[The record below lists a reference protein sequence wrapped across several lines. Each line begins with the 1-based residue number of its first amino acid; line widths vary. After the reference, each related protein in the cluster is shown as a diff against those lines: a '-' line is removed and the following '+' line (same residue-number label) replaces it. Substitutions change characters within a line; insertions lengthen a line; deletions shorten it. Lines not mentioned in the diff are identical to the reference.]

1 MAIMRLRAIG
11 AWSGGD
17 IFNFGLHVDSTA
29 SLQATATAWAA
40 AITDAWEGTG
50 TPAGSL
56 TTYYTDEMTVNAAS
70 AVSLVTATGQQI
82 ERIDVPLSLT
92 GTSTGQQLPP
102 QLALVVSLRT
112 ILATKRGR
120 GRFYLPA
127 MATNALSSGRCL
139 PAAQTA
145 VLNGWGRALNSLVA
159 AGATPV
165 VWSIGLPTPPVVSR
179 IEVGDVFDTQRRRRD
194 QLTEARVST
203 TIS

>member
-1 MAIMRLRAIG
+1 MAIMRLRAVG

-40 AITDAWEGTG
+40 ALTDMWSGTG
-50 TPAGSL
+50 TPAGTLSG
-56 TTYYTDEMTVNAAS
+56 YYTDQMTINTAS

-82 ERIDVPLSLT
+82 ERIDVPLTLAGTAT
-92 GTSTGQQLPP
+92 GEQMPP
-102 QLALVVSLRT
+102 QVALVVSLRT

-127 MATNALSSGRCL
+127 MATNVLAAGRLS
-139 PAAQTA
+139 PAAQTG
-145 VLNGWGRALNSLVA
+145 VLNAAARGLNSLVA
-159 AGATPV
+159 AGAPPV
-165 VWSIGLPTPPVVSR
+165 IWSIGLPTPPTVSR

-194 QLTEARVST
+194 QLTEARVAA